1 MLLDGKFRQL
11 PDEMMEW
18 IPSSMFNKFWNKKM
32 IWKKLCLLFL
42 TIYSKLI
49 FKASE
54 LQNYLSHLKFNRHS
68 IKSIFDL
75 LTLNW
80 FSNGFLH
87 WTRGR
92 SKKIH
97 HFFQHLTDP
106 VTHFFI
112 FWLPLFGFW
121 CHFTCIA
128 LRQLQFWQTGF
139 LRGTRFFLFI
149 SDMPLRL

>member
-11 PDEMMEW
+11 SDETMEW
-18 IPSSMFNKFWNKKM
+18 IPLSMSNKFWNKKM
-32 IWKKLCLLFL
+32 IWKKALSVIL

-49 FKASE
+49 FEASE

-97 HFFQHLTDP
+97 DFFQHPTDP

-112 FWLPLFGFW
+112 FWFPPFW
-121 CHFTCIA
+121 
-128 LRQLQFWQTGF
+128 F
-139 LRGTRFFLFI
+139 LVTFRTYSTQAPETLANRDI
-149 SDMPLRL
+149 